1 MEIDA
6 DPTELRRGADRLTA
20 LAGDLLAAANR
31 LDGLLADDRPRGSAR
46 VTDRCARLVVGLRAQ
61 AAALLECADL
71 LRAERVG
78 LLLGEAEA
86 VRALRRVR
94 RPAEL
99 PVWAR

>member
-1 MEIDA
+1 MEIEA
-6 DPTELRRGADRLTA
+6 DPTRLQQDADRLTA
-20 LAGDLLAAANR
+20 LAGDLLAAAHR
-31 LDGLLADDRPRGSAR
+31 LGGLLAEDRPPGSAR
-46 VTDRCARLVVGLRAQ
+46 VAERCARLELGLRAE

-86 VRALRRVR
+86 VLALRCVR